1 MKSTLLSLLIVSLL
15 MFGSMAHAFTLS
27 LTPQFQEFAV
37 GENATY
43 TLSVSDL
50 DTSLVYYDMD
60 IYFDQAVLAF
70 QSANFYPS
78 LGNPPDDAEYLLYLD
93 YIEDGALG
101 LVAVSDIGGQ
111 SGTFNLADITFT
123 GIAEGVSDIFL
134 NPLFMSDSD
143 FNELSPDTINDAT
156 ANVVSAAVVPEPGT
170 VILLGAGLAG
180 LAVWRRR
187 RF

>member
-15 MFGSMAHAFTLS
+15 LFGSMAHAFTLS

-50 DTSLVYYDMD
+50 DTSLYYTLD
-60 IYFDQAVLAF
+60 IEFDADILAYEYATPYGDVEFDQ
-70 QSANFYPS
+70 
-78 LGNPPDDAEYLLYLD
+78 DAID
-93 YIEDGALG
+93 GGALG
-101 LVAVSDIGGQ
+101 LVGTLDIGGQ

-143 FNELSPDTINDAT
+143 FNELYPDTINDAT

>member
-1 MKSTLLSLLIVSLL
+1 MKSTLLSLLTVSLL
-15 MFGSMAHAFTLS
+15 LFGSTAHAFSLS

-50 DTSLVYYDMD
+50 DTSLVYYNLD
-60 IYFDQAVLAF
+60 IYFDQTVLAF
-70 QSANFYPS
+70 QSATFYPS
-78 LGNPPDDAEYLLYLD
+78 FGNPPDDAEYSLYLD

-101 LVAVSDIGGQ
+101 LDAISNIGGQ

-123 GIAEGVSDIFL
+123 GKAEGISDIFI

-143 FNELSPDTINDAT
+143 FNEIYPDTINDAT
-156 ANVVSAAVVPEPGT
+156 ATVVSAAVVPEPGT
-170 VILLGAGLAG
+170 MVLLGAGLAG
-180 LAVWRRR
+180 LAIRRRR

>member
-1 MKSTLLSLLIVSLL
+1 MKSTLLSLLIASFL
-15 MFGSMAHAFTLS
+15 MFGSMAHAFSLS
-27 LTPQFQEFAV
+27 LTPQSQEFAV

-50 DTSLVYYDMD
+50 DTSLVYYSLD

-78 LGNPPDDAEYLLYLD
+78 LGNPPDDAEYSLFLD
-93 YIEDGALG
+93 YIEDGVLWLDAI
-101 LVAVSDIGGQ
+101 SNTNGQ

-123 GIAEGVSDIFL
+123 GITEGVSDIII
-134 NPLFMSDSD
+134 NPIFMSDSG
-143 FNELSPDTINDAT
+143 FNELYPDTINDAT
-156 ANVVSAAVVPEPGT
+156 ATVVSAAVVPEPGT
-170 VILLGAGLAG
+170 MVLLGAGLAG
-180 LAVWRRR
+180 LAIWRRR

>member
-1 MKSTLLSLLIVSLL
+1 MKSGLISLLVVSLL
-15 MFGSMAHAFTLS
+15 MAGSMAHAFTLS
-27 LTPQFQEFAV
+27 LTPQSQEFAV

-50 DTSLVYYDMD
+50 DTSLVYYDLD
-60 IYFDQAVLAF
+60 IYFDQTVIAF

-78 LGNPPDDAEYLLYLD
+78 FGNPPDDAEYLLYLD
-93 YIEDGALG
+93 DIENGALG
-101 LVAVSDIGGQ
+101 LVAISDIGGQ

-123 GIAEGVSDIFL
+123 GMAEGISDIFI
-134 NPLFMSDSD
+134 NPLFKSDSD

-156 ANVVSAAVVPEPGT
+156 ATVVSAAVVPEPGT
-170 VILLGAGLAG
+170 MVLLGAGLAG
-180 LAVWRRR
+180 LAIWRRR